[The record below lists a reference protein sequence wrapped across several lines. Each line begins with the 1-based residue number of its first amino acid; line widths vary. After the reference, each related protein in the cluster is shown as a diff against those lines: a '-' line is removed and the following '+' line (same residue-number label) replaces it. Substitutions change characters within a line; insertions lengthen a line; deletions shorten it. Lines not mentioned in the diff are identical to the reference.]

1 MKQFLSL
8 IAVSIL
14 IPLAGCHS
22 KKQTAVPPVG
32 YYATQADAQAF
43 ADRLNADVAK
53 SRAQEK
59 AEGVRAV
66 DLPCEHYAVV
76 SAKDSDGHTWWRLNR
91 DLSACPAGHHSV
103 PNPLAEPQSGGNKP

>member
-1 MKQFLSL
+1 MKHAVTVVAIATLVSL
-8 IAVSIL
+8 T
-14 IPLAGCHS
+14 GCHS

-91 DLSACPAGHHSV
+91 DLSGCPAGHHSV